1 MYVQVI
7 AYVVLAST
15 QLMLALQTDF
25 LVSLIL
31 SIIVYILA
39 AVLLIK
45 ILRKNNQLEITDDQ
59 IKLNNVEVQLQKIE
73 KIVIQGYLV
82 QSMGIKLCG
91 KKYIPNDLHFR
102 FKNEEEKNV
111 EEIKKWADLNGIKV
125 ATGRI
130 KRWV

>member
-1 MYVQVI
+1 MRQPMNKIHAIKVPSSMYVQVI

-59 IKLNNVEVQLQKIE
+59 IKSNNVEVQLQKTE

-82 QSMGIKLCG
+82 QSMGIKLRG
-91 KKYIPNDLHFR
+91 KKYIPNDLHF
-102 FKNEEEKNV
+102 
-111 EEIKKWADLNGIKV
+111 
-125 ATGRI
+125 
-130 KRWV
+130 